1 MGGKEPLKRDL
12 QVIESLLTTLELEPG
27 VINVLIETTLEKCNQ
42 SLPKSFMEALGSQ
55 WKRKKIQTVK
65 EAIDEGK
72 AYLKYQGKQNAS
84 WDEYT
89 KEFNI
94 VSHDQKQEEVDE
106 DALALLQQY
115 D

>member
-1 MGGKEPLKRDL
+1 MR
-12 QVIESLLTTLELEPG
+12 LLY
-27 VINVLIETTLEKCNQ
+27 CNN
-42 SLPKSFMEALGSQ
+42 MIR
-55 WKRKKIQTVK
+55 RKK
-65 EAIDEGK
+65 
-72 AYLKYQGKQNAS
+72 
-84 WDEYT
+84 DEYT